1 MQLTDMEKKI
11 IDSAVE
17 AFLRYGARKTS
28 MADIAEGAGVS
39 RQTVYDQFGSKNDII
54 VTSIRYLTA
63 QNLAGIRER
72 LQSCATL
79 AEQLGA
85 YSEDIV
91 SSYQML
97 QASSDAQDLIGG
109 HNESGKAEMR
119 NTYAKHEALIA
130 EILSP
135 HAEQISRSSLSVE
148 QYAHFYVTS
157 AMAFKY
163 SAQDEEDL
171 DNLIESLVSTTLSM
185 AT

>member
-1 MQLTDMEKKI
+1 MTDTEQKI
-11 IDSAVE
+11 IDSAIQ

-28 MADIAEGAGVS
+28 MADIAAGAGVS

-54 VTSIRYLTA
+54 VASIRYLTT
-63 QNLAGIRER
+63 QNLTAVRER
-72 LQSCATL
+72 LEACNTL
-79 AEQLGA
+79 TERLGA

-109 HNESGKAEMR
+109 HNDAGKAEMR
-119 NTYAKHEALIA
+119 NTYAKHEALIT

-135 HAEQISRSSLSVE
+135 HAENFSRNGLSVE
-148 QYAHFYVTS
+148 QYAHFYVTA

-163 SAQDEEDL
+163 SAQDDQDL
-171 DNLIESLVSTTLSM
+171 NRLIESLVSTTIMM
-185 AT
+185 AS